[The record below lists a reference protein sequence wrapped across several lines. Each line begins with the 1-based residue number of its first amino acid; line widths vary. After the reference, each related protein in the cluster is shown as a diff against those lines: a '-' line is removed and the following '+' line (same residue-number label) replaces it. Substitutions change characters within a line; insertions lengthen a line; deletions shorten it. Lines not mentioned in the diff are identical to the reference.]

1 MKIRNLF
8 KAAFISIAKNKM
20 RSLLTMLGIII
31 GVGAVMVMVAIGQ
44 GAQSQIENQINS
56 LGTNLII
63 IFPGSAN
70 TSGVSQGAGTFSRL
84 TLDDVSLIQKNA
96 YNITGVSP
104 IIRTG
109 GQLIGGVGNWFS
121 SVYGV
126 SPDYFSIRD
135 WKLEY
140 GDPFT
145 ETDVRTRNKVCV
157 LGATIAKNL
166 FPNEDPVGQQLRIR
180 NVPFRIIG
188 VLSVKGQNADGQD
201 QDDCVLAPYT
211 TVQYRL
217 SGWRFITQILCSAI
231 SPEMIP
237 ATEKEL
243 EELMREAHKIPNGM
257 PDDFTIMN
265 QTDIAKAAQTTT
277 QVLTTLLASI
287 AGISLIVGG
296 IGIMNI
302 MLVSVTERT
311 REIGI
316 RMAIGARGGD
326 ILTQFLVEAIL
337 LSLGGGI
344 IGMLLGVVAT
354 KIVSNIYGWYTTL
367 SPITMIISFGFSGL
381 VGIFFGFYPARKA
394 SALNPIDALHF
405 E

>member
-126 SPDYFSIRD
+126 SPDYFTIRD

>member
-1 MKIRNLF
+1 MKIKNLF

-44 GAQSQIENQINS
+44 GAQAQIESQINS

-84 TLDDVSLIQKNA
+84 TLDDVNFIQKNA
-96 YNITGVSP
+96 YNITGISP

-126 SPDYFSIRD
+126 STDYFAIRD

-157 LGATIAKNL
+157 LGATVAKNL
-166 FPNEDPVGQQLRIR
+166 FPNENPVGQQLRIR
-180 NVPFRIIG
+180 NVPCRIIG
-188 VLSVKGQNADGQD
+188 VLAVKGQNANGQD

-211 TVQYRL
+211 NLMQRNI
-217 SGWRFITQILCSAI
+217 SG
-231 SPEMIP
+231 
-237 ATEKEL
+237 
-243 EELMREAHKIPNGM
+243 
-257 PDDFTIMN
+257 DDSSSR
-265 QTDIAKAAQTTT
+265 K
-277 QVLTTLLASI
+277 
-287 AGISLIVGG
+287 
-296 IGIMNI
+296 
-302 MLVSVTERT
+302 R
-311 REIGI
+311 I
-316 RMAIGARGGD
+316 R
-326 ILTQFLVEAIL
+326 
-337 LSLGGGI
+337 
-344 IGMLLGVVAT
+344 
-354 KIVSNIYGWYTTL
+354 
-367 SPITMIISFGFSGL
+367 
-381 VGIFFGFYPARKA
+381 
-394 SALNPIDALHF
+394 
-405 E
+405 

>member
-126 SPDYFSIRD
+126 SPDYFTFRD